1 MELDVQIIQG
11 PPTARISKAQAE
23 EALRK
28 HPAFPKNASYT
39 IDELEGRWIAAI
51 SSVKQAAPPAFAEG
65 GDEPAGPPSDEAAPD
80 GPPAD
85 DGAGADSAEGEDK
98 PSKEEGEE
106 KGDKE
111 PKGEAGELKQVLHML
126 TTLMDALGLSPQ
138 GPEDSPVPGPDA
150 PVAPPG
156 PGPEGLEPGVGADNK
171 THTVHERALK
181 PGEAPPGTTPIGSP
195 SFASVQDHP
204 WADVLGKKR
213 SFTVQEE
220 IGTQDISTVAHEL
233 SALCAGTGYEVKQL
247 REGTAD
253 GNKRVARAIIA
264 KAA

>member
-28 HPAFPKNASYT
+28 HPDFPRNASYK

-65 GDEPAGPPSDEAAPD
+65 GDEPAGPPV
-80 GPPAD
+80 D
-85 DGAGADSAEGEDK
+85 DGASADSFDGGDDK
-98 PSKEEGEE
+98 PSDDEGEE
-106 KGDKE
+106 KPKEDKGE
-111 PKGEAGELKQVLHML
+111 KGKGEAGELKQVLHML

-138 GPEDSPVPGPDA
+138 GPEDSPVPGPDGE
-150 PVAPPG
+150 VAPPG

-181 PGEAPPGTTPIGSP
+181 PGEAPPGTTPVGAP
-195 SFASVQDHP
+195 SFASTNHDHP
-204 WADVLGKKR
+204 WAEVLGKKR

-220 IGTQDISTVAHEL
+220 IGSQDMSTVAHEL

-247 REGTAD
+247 REGTARD
-253 GNKRVARAIIA
+253 NKRVARAIIA

>member
-11 PPTARISKAQAE
+11 PHTAKVSKAVAE
-23 EALRK
+23 EQLTK
-28 HPAFPKNASYT
+28 HPAFPKGATYRLE
-39 IDELEGRWIAAI
+39 ELEGRWIAAI
-51 SSVKQAAPPAFAEG
+51 SAVKEAAPPAFAEG
-65 GDEPAGPPSDEAAPD
+65 GGDTDSPPTSD
-80 GPPAD
+80 GPPGPPTD
-85 DGAGADSAEGEDK
+85 DGTAEDVSEAEEPKGEDGEDK
-98 PSKEEGEE
+98 KGED
-106 KGDKE
+106 GKE
-111 PKGEAGELKQVLHML
+111 PKGEGAELKQVLHML

-138 GPEDSPVPGPDA
+138 GPEDSPVPGPDGA
-150 PVAPPG
+150 VPPPPG
-156 PGPEGLEPGVGADNK
+156 APGEPAPGQDGK

-181 PGEAPPGTTPIGSP
+181 PGEAPPGTTPVGSP
-195 SFASVQDHP
+195 SFASTHP

-220 IGTQDISTVAHEL
+220 IGSQDISTVAHEL
-233 SALCAGTGYEVKQL
+233 SALCSGTGYEVKQL